1 MKHLT
6 LQTIIIL
13 FLLFSHSVISGQE
26 DGKGIIEGRIL
37 NTTTN
42 QPVEFASIVI
52 WGTTIGSVSDLNGRF
67 LFTGIKPGYV
77 ELRVSS
83 VGFKP
88 YVSEPILVTNA
99 NRVNI
104 EYRLKKRLS
113 QSTRLPLKYPLSGKR
128 RKARC
133 RSGG

>member
-113 QSTRLPLKYPLSGKR
+113 QSTRLPLKYPLLGKR